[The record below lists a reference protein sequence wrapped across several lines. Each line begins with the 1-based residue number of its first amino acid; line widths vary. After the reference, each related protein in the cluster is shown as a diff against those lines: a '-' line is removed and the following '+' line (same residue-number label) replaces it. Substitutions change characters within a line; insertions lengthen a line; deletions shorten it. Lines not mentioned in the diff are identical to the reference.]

1 MKRLDGI
8 RAVGSQKL
16 TTTASNGDTVSM
28 TLYFNPAVQEWFF
41 DLEWKTFALKGTR
54 VFSSPN
60 ILSQYESI
68 IPFGLACI
76 TDGIGEPFLVN
87 DFSSGRVNIYL
98 LSPEEV
104 IEVQD
109 FYVEQGDIV
118 ELTESIFLFLI
129 TPDNKY
135 LTTGSDKKLIIPKG

>member
-1 MKRLDGI
+1 MKRLEGI
-8 RAVGSQKL
+8 RATGTQSFA
-16 TTTASNGDTVSM
+16 TTASNGDVINMTV
-28 TLYFNPAVQEWFF
+28 YFKSAIQQWFIDIEWNSFV
-41 DLEWKTFALKGTR
+41 LRGKR

-60 ILSQYESI
+60 ILSQHEKI

-76 TDGIGEPFLVN
+76 TEGGGEPFLVN

-109 FYVEQGDIV
+109 FYVEQGEI
-118 ELTESIFLFLI
+118 LI
-129 TPDNKY
+129 PSQAAIENVVGLDSGIAV
-135 LTTGSDKKLIIPKG
+135 LIGGKLIGL